1 MTRHAQLATPLT
13 ALPPPGEAELVTG
26 ARAGNEVA
34 IRELVRRLNPR
45 LFRVARGL
53 MSSDAEAEEVVQ
65 EAYLNAFTRLEQF
78 KGEARFSTWVT
89 RIAINAARMRLRRAH
104 LEEDYDTVNET
115 ETDAVIDFPG
125 QHQERPETA
134 LGRSQ
139 VRDLLEAAIAAMP
152 SDLRLP
158 FLLHEVEGMPLRDIA
173 EDLSLNA
180 ITVRTRLFR
189 ARRKLRAILEARIE
203 GGFDQA
209 FPFAGTRC
217 AGMAHRVVA
226 ELQARTRS

>member
-1 MTRHAQLATPLT
+1 MTRHALIPAPLT
-13 ALPPPGEAELVTG
+13 ALPPASEAELVEG

-45 LFRVARGL
+45 LFRVARGI
-53 MSSDAEAEEVVQ
+53 MPSDTDAEEVVQ
-65 EAYLNAFTRLEQF
+65 EAYLNAFSRLAQF
-78 KGEARFSTWVT
+78 DGRARFSTWIT
-89 RIAINAARMRLRRAH
+89 RIAINAARMRLRRARF
-104 LEEDYDTVNET
+104 EEDYDTVNET
-115 ETDAVIDFPG
+115 ETDAVIAFPG

-139 VRDLLEAAIAAMP
+139 VRDLLETAIAALP

-158 FLLHEVEGMPLRDIA
+158 FLLREVEGMTLRDIA

-189 ARRKLRAILEARIE
+189 ARRRLRAILEARIE

-217 AGMAHRVVA
+217 AGMADRVIA
-226 ELQARTRS
+226 ELCAPTTS